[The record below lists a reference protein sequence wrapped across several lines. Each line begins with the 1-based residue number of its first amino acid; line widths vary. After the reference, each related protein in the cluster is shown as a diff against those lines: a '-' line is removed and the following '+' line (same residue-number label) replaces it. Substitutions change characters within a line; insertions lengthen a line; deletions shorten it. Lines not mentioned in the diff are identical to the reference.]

1 MSKYGKKANNLNV
14 LGEKK
19 SLKGS
24 INFIISFDFFN
35 NYLIIEYKFSNKY
48 KMSQNK
54 V

>member
-1 MSKYGKKANNLNV
+1 MSKDGKKANYLNV

-19 SLKGS
+19 SLKEN

-35 NYLIIEYKFSNKY
+35 NCLIIEYKFAVKY
-48 KMSQNK
+48 KMSQYK